1 MFFMIS
7 KKQFDP
13 TGSNNELVLILILH
27 EGSTKKKLSRDE
39 NKLND
44 VKLSASTWETQFQ
57 SVRRD
62 TEWTDINHQQ
72 KEERAREHSVFHHNQ

>member
-44 VKLSASTWETQFQ
+44 VKLSAST
-57 SVRRD
+57 
-62 TEWTDINHQQ
+62 
-72 KEERAREHSVFHHNQ
+72 